1 MYHATADLA
10 GGFAPYTL
18 AVSFPPPIPVTI
30 PTDALARHSL
40 LGIALVLGSAAAAST
55 IGPLIRMMEDATG
68 WQIIFYRSLAM
79 LVALAAYLVMRAGR
93 HAGVRLVRMGWRSV
107 VGGICMGAATS
118 MGTWAFLNT
127 KVANVLFIT
136 GAAPFVTGL
145 VAWALL
151 GERVRRG
158 TWGAIAIG
166 FVGIAIMAGDGLAHG
181 QILGDA
187 LALGSTVAYAFL
199 VVAMRAERAA
209 EDMIPMLMVG
219 AAVATGIGAFLASDL
234 AVSLRDLGLAIALG
248 AGTSFLAYVLITLG
262 ARHVRAGELTLL
274 ASVEMVLGPTWV
286 WLLID
291 EVPASAVLMGGT
303 FVIAAIVVQGVL
315 TARARRA

>member
-1 MYHATADLA
+1 M
-10 GGFAPYTL
+10 
-18 AVSFPPPIPVTI
+18 TI
-30 PTDALARHSL
+30 PTDPSARHNL
-40 LGIALVLGSAAAAST
+40 RGIALVLGSAAAAST
-55 IGPLIRMMEDATG
+55 LGPLIRLIEDANG

-79 LVALAAYLVMRAGR
+79 LAALTAYLIVRAGR
-93 HAGVRLVRMGWRSV
+93 HAGMRLVRMGWRSAL
-107 VGGICMGAATS
+107 GGICMGAATS

-166 FVGIAIMAGDGLAHG
+166 FVGIAIMAGNGLAHG

-209 EDMIPMLMVG
+209 DDMVPMLIVG
-219 AAVATGIGAFLASDL
+219 AAVATAVGALLASDL
-234 AVSLRDLGLAIALG
+234 AVSLRDLGLAVVLG
-248 AGTSFLAYVLITLG
+248 AGTSFLAYILITLG

-286 WLLID
+286 WLMID
-291 EVPASAVLMGGT
+291 EVPAATVLVGGA

-315 TARARRA
+315 TARARGA

>member
-1 MYHATADLA
+1 MT
-10 GGFAPYTL
+10 
-18 AVSFPPPIPVTI
+18 VSP
-30 PTDALARHSL
+30 DALARHNL

-55 IGPLIRMMEDATG
+55 IGPLIRLMEDATG

-79 LVALAAYLVMRAGR
+79 LVALTAYLVVRAGR
-93 HAGVRLVRMGWRSV
+93 HTGVRLVRMGWRSTF
-107 VGGICMGAATS
+107 GGICMGVATS

-158 TWGAIAIG
+158 TWVAIAIG

-209 EDMIPMLMVG
+209 DDMIPMLMVG
-219 AAVATGIGAFLASDL
+219 AAVATGIGALLASDL
-234 AVSLRDLGLAIALG
+234 AVSLRDLGLAVVLG
-248 AGTSFLAYVLITLG
+248 AGTSFLAYLLITLG

-291 EVPASAVLMGGT
+291 EVPAATVLAGGA

-315 TARARRA
+315 TARARGA